1 MNRFY
6 QCLLIGSTVLLS
18 WLGMQIVHEF
28 GHVLGA
34 WLSGGTVAKVV
45 LRPLTISYT
54 ALATNPHPLLTVW
67 AGPLIGAG
75 LPLAVWWCAAA
86 CNLPG
91 TYLLRFFAGFCLIA
105 NGAYIGVGSLA
116 RIGDPAVMLANG
128 APVWQLW
135 VFGVVTVP
143 LGLWLWH
150 GLGKDFALG
159 KTARKIH
166 PVAACVILLL
176 LIFTIAIEWALGR

>member
-6 QCLLIGSTVLLS
+6 QCILIGSTVLLS

-34 WLSGGTVAKVV
+34 WFSGGTVAKVV
-45 LRPLTISYT
+45 LHPLTISYT
-54 ALATNPHPLLTVW
+54 TLTTNPHPLLTVW
-67 AGPLIGAG
+67 AGPVIGAA
-75 LPLAVWWCAAA
+75 LPLAVWSCAAA
-86 CNLPG
+86 CRLPG
-91 TYLLRFFAGFCLIA
+91 SYLLRFFAGFCLIA

-116 RIGDPAVMLANG
+116 RIGDPAVMLSNG

-135 VFGVVTVP
+135 TFGAATAP

-150 GLGKDFALG
+150 GLGKHFGLG
-159 KTARKIH
+159 KASKKNH
-166 PVAACVILLL
+166 PLAAYVILLL
-176 LIFTIAIEWALGR
+176 LIFTIAIEWAFDG